1 MNWSHARAGLGKQVV
16 AQLKATQRTE
26 VVEHRR
32 VLRPWGAYERP
43 GPLAAAAVAL
53 FVLPVVVHGFS
64 HWHASKT
71 TDANALTPGLVRFL
85 RFDVPRRAVVFA
97 DLETSYRISGYAP
110 VYVCAAPPAHVADTK
125 ANRPAARRADVI
137 AFLRT
142 GSLAIPRRYG
152 AGWLVLRR
160 HEPVAR
166 VEAQGARVAYRD
178 VSFVVFRLSSV
189 KTSNG

>member
-1 MNWSHARAGLGKQVV
+1 MRDESDQAHYVVDKVLEQREAGLALKQQAVLFR
-16 AQLKATQRTE
+16 ASHHSAPLEIELA
-26 VVEHRR
+26 RR
-32 VLRPWGAYERP
+32 NVP
-43 GPLAAAAVAL
+43 
-53 FVLPVVVHGFS
+53 FVKFG
-64 HWHASKT
+64 
-71 TDANALTPGLVRFL
+71 GLRFL
-85 RFDVPRRAVVFA
+85 EA
-97 DLETSYRISGYAP
+97 
-110 VYVCAAPPAHVADTK
+110 AHVK
-125 ANRPAARRADVI
+125 DVI